1 MPIFEEEFTV
11 GAAPDAVW
19 DFLLDPERV
28 APCLPGCE
36 SVEVEDATTYRVR
49 LTVKV
54 GFLST
59 TQRLK
64 VEIVESDR
72 PRHLVSLARGEDRK
86 LASQVEVRN
95 TLDLAPAGAAG
106 TLVRYRSEVRVLGR
120 LGSVGD
126 AVMKVKARQLAG
138 DFAANVRAAI
148 ERPA

>member
-1 MPIFEEEFTV
+1 MPVFEEEFTV
-11 GAAPDAVW
+11 SASPDVVW
-19 DFLLDPERV
+19 DFLLDPERI

-36 SVEVEDATTYRVR
+36 SLEVEDAKTYRVR

-59 TQRLK
+59 TQTLR

-72 PRHLVSLARGEDRK
+72 PSHLVSLARGEDRK

-95 TLDLAPAGAAG
+95 TLDLAPAAGTG

-120 LGSVGD
+120 LGSIGD
-126 AVMKVKARQLAG
+126 AVMKVKAKQLAG

>member
-1 MPIFEEEFTV
+1 MPLFEEEFSV
-11 GAAPDAVW
+11 SAAPDVVW
-19 DFLLDPERV
+19 DFLLDPQRI

-36 SVEVEDATTYRVR
+36 SLEVEDATTYRVR

-59 TQRLK
+59 TQSLK

-95 TLDLAPAGAAG
+95 TLDLAPASSAG
-106 TLVRYRSEVRVLGR
+106 TVVRYRSEVRVLGR

-126 AVMKVKARQLAG
+126 AVMKVKAKQLAG

>member
-1 MPIFEEEFTV
+1 MPVFEEEFAV
-11 GAAPDAVW
+11 SASPDVVW
-19 DFLLDPERV
+19 DFLLDPARI

-36 SVEVEDATTYRVR
+36 SLEVEDAKTYRVR

-59 TQRLK
+59 TQSLK

-95 TLDLAPAGAAG
+95 TLDLAPAGSG

-126 AVMKVKARQLAG
+126 AVMKIKAKQLAG
-138 DFAANVRAAI
+138 DFSANVRAAL

>member
-1 MPIFEEEFTV
+1 VPVFEEEFTV
-11 GAAPDAVW
+11 SAAPEAVW
-19 DFLLDPERV
+19 EFLLDPKRV
-28 APCLPGCE
+28 APCLPGCD
-36 SVEVEDATTYRVR
+36 SVEVEDAATYKVR

-59 TQRLK
+59 TQTLR

-72 PRHLVSLARGEDRK
+72 PSHLVSLARGEDRK
-86 LASQVEVRN
+86 LASQVEIRN
-95 TLDLAPAGAAG
+95 TLDLAPAAAG
-106 TLVRYRSEVRVLGR
+106 ATLVRYRSEVRVLGR

-126 AVMKVKARQLAG
+126 AVMKVKARQLAS

>member
-95 TLDLAPAGAAG
+95 TLDLTPAAAAG
-106 TLVRYRSEVRVLGR
+106 TLVRYRREVRVLGR

>member
-1 MPIFEEEFTV
+1 VPLFEEEFTV
-11 GAAPDAVW
+11 SAAPDAVW
-19 DFLLDPERV
+19 DFLLDPKRV

-49 LTVKV
+49 LTVRV

-59 TQRLK
+59 TQNLR

-95 TLDLAPAGAAG
+95 TLDLAPSGVG

-126 AVMKVKARQLAG
+126 AVMKVKAKQLAG
-138 DFAANVRAAI
+138 DFAASVRAAL

>member
-1 MPIFEEEFTV
+1 MPIFEEEFRV
-11 GAAPDAVW
+11 SAAPDTVW
-19 DFLLDPERV
+19 DFLLDPTRV

-36 SVEVEDATTYRVR
+36 SVELEDATTYKVR

-59 TQRLK
+59 TQSLK
-64 VEIVESDR
+64 IELVELDR
-72 PRHLVSLARGEDRK
+72 PRHLVSVARGDDRK

-95 TLDLAPAGAAG
+95 TLDLAPAGPGATA
-106 TLVRYRSEVRVLGR
+106 VRYRSEVRVLGR

-126 AVMKVKARQLAG
+126 AVMKVKAKQLAG

>member
-36 SVEVEDATTYRVR
+36 SVEIEDATTYRVR

-59 TQRLK
+59 TQRLR

-95 TLDLAPAGAAG
+95 TLDLTPAPAAG

>member
-36 SVEVEDATTYRVR
+36 SVEIEDATTYRVR

-64 VEIVESDR
+64 VEIVESDP

-86 LASQVEVRN
+86 LASQVEVRY
-95 TLDLAPAGAAG
+95 TLDLAPATAAG

-126 AVMKVKARQLAG
+126 AVMKVKAKQLAG